1 MLELTALVVDI
12 FNLYIHRLEVN
23 GQNSLKFEYLER
35 NAQVADEIK
44 QNLKI
49 SLIYMYSYLRYMRK
63 KLSRNGDICNIM

>member
-49 SLIYMYSYLRYMRK
+49 SLIYMYSYLRYMREK
-63 KLSRNGDICNIM
+63 TV

>member
-12 FNLYIHRLEVN
+12 FNLYIHQLEVN

-63 KLSRNGDICNIM
+63 KTV

>member
-1 MLELTALVVDI
+1 MLELTAVVVDI
-12 FNLYIHRLEVN
+12 FNLYIHQLEVN

-63 KLSRNGDICNIM
+63 KTV

>member
-12 FNLYIHRLEVN
+12 FNLYIHQLEVN

-63 KLSRNGDICNIM
+63 KNCLEMEIFVT

>member
-12 FNLYIHRLEVN
+12 FNLYIHQLEVN
-23 GQNSLKFEYLER
+23 EQNSLKFEYLER

-63 KLSRNGDICNIM
+63 KTV

>member
-12 FNLYIHRLEVN
+12 FNLYIHQLEVN
-23 GQNSLKFEYLER
+23 GQNSLKFECLER

-63 KLSRNGDICNIM
+63 KTV